1 MKLKKLRKLAAS
13 YFVPTIVF
21 AAPLCSAFFS
31 EIGLLEKWVVGD
43 NTIRQIVSPSSA
55 QTGTPDGSDPRID
68 DKAGLWSNNGYHA
81 GDEDSLRTA
90 QLTPKLCFNQ
100 TTFSNVQK
108 NTKELRKIE

>member
-1 MKLKKLRKLAAS
+1 MELKKLQKLAAS
-13 YFVPTIVF
+13 YFVPAIVF

-31 EIGLLEKWVVGD
+31 EIGLLEKLVVGD
-43 NTIRQIVSPSSA
+43 NTIRQIISPSSA
-55 QTGTPDGSDPRID
+55 QTRTPDGNPPGID
-68 DKAGLWSNNGYHA
+68 DKTGLWSNNSHRA